1 MSRRLEIERID
12 AALKRAAYKAVHG
25 TGEDRS
31 GRFQRVQ
38 SSMMTSVR
46 YKNDEREL
54 DITFTS
60 GKTYRYL
67 NVPPKVYFD
76 LLDAGSKGEFFN
88 DNIKDEFVFAEVGS
102 RGHGGATARRRA

>member
-1 MSRRLEIERID
+1 MSRRPDIEDID
-12 AALKRAAYKAVHG
+12 AALKRAAYKAVYG
-25 TGEDRS
+25 TREERS

-46 YKNDEREL
+46 YHHDAREL

-60 GKTYRYL
+60 GKTCRYL

-88 DNIKDEFVFAEVGS
+88 DNIKDEFVFAEVGN
-102 RGHGGATARRRA
+102 RGR